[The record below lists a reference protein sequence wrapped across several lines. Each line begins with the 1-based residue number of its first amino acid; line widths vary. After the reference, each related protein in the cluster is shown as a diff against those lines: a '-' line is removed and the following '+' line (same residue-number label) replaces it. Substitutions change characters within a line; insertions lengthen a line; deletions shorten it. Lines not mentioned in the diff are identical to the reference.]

1 MGARIV
7 GVSFGSPEVTARWVE
22 HEKFPFE
29 VWTDTDRQL
38 ALAFGAV
45 DDAQQNYPRRIT
57 VVLDANGKVILEY
70 RSASFLTNPEDVLTD
85 LRKKGK

>member
-1 MGARIV
+1 LGARIV
-7 GVSFGSPEVTARWVE
+7 GVSFGSPEVTARWIE

-45 DDAQQNYPRRIT
+45 DDPKQSYPRRIT
-57 VVLDANGKVILEY
+57 VVLDASGKVILEY
-70 RSASFLTNPEDVLTD
+70 RSVNFLTNPEDVLSD
-85 LRKKGK
+85 LRKKLK